1 MVDCVVMA
9 RHPEYVRMLA
19 ALKEEGY
26 RVTAPRRALLR
37 VLAETTE
44 PLSIQELH
52 ALVNPDA
59 DVEGGDEEINLV
71 TVYRFA
77 NLLVDLDLV
86 RRVEFGQGYYRYE
99 RNESQSGPHHHHL
112 VCRQCGKVADFQGC
126 DLQDLTTRLEGD
138 TGFRIERHQLELYG
152 VCPQCLEAPTP
163 DMRRTSGG
171 RLTPV
176 E

>member
-1 MVDCVVMA
+1 MA
-9 RHPEYVRMLA
+9 RHPEYVRMLNT
-19 ALKEEGY
+19 LKEEGY

-37 VLAETTE
+37 TLAETRE

-52 ALVNPDA
+52 ARVNPEPEPD
-59 DVEGGDEEINLV
+59 EEPEEEINLV

-77 NLLVDLDLV
+77 NLLVDLGLV

-99 RNESQSGPHHHHL
+99 RDESQEGPHHHHI
-112 VCRQCGKVADFQGC
+112 VCRQCGKVEDFHGC
-126 DLQDLTTRLEGD
+126 DLHDLTNRLEGD
-138 TGFRIERHQLELYG
+138 TGFKIERHQLELYG
-152 VCPQCLEAPTP
+152 VCPQCLESPTP

-171 RLTPV
+171 RLTPI

>member
-1 MVDCVVMA
+1 MA
-9 RHPEYVRMLA
+9 RHPEYVRLLA
-19 ALKEEGY
+19 ALKDEGY

-37 VLAETTE
+37 LLAHTQE

-52 ALVNPDA
+52 ARVNPEA
-59 DVEGGDEEINLV
+59 DGDTVLEEEINLV

-77 NLLVDLDLV
+77 NLLVDLGLV

-112 VCRQCGKVADFQGC
+112 VCRQCGKVEDFQGC
-126 DLQDLTTRLEGD
+126 DLQALTTRLADD

-152 VCPQCLEAPTP
+152 VCPQCLDAPTP